1 MLNMGCNMDNKI
13 IKFIKKY
20 NISELEIADI
30 INIAPMIEVTSY
42 DEFIANC
49 KLLVVYGYPQ
59 EDLDILLLANPNI
72 FVRSY
77 KDLKTDLIAL
87 STQYED
93 IEDVLKGNPTII

>member
-1 MLNMGCNMDNKI
+1 
-13 IKFIKKY
+13 
-20 NISELEIADI
+20 
-30 INIAPMIEVTSY
+30 MIEVTSY